1 LPVVQ
6 LVYFNI
12 MPIHCFLQEKFPQYI
27 SAARGQGGFCA
38 IDLPDTTARDS
49 FVNQLRSSGK
59 NYVKNHGLSWK
70 GEVQLLHFPM
80 WGRPICIGYFEA
92 TRGYVIYS
100 PRRAAPR

>member
-1 LPVVQ
+1 MGIVCVVFYTVVQ

-70 GEVQLLHFPM
+70 GGGGSTASTLS
-80 WGRPICIGYFEA
+80 
-92 TRGYVIYS
+92 YV
-100 PRRAAPR
+100 R